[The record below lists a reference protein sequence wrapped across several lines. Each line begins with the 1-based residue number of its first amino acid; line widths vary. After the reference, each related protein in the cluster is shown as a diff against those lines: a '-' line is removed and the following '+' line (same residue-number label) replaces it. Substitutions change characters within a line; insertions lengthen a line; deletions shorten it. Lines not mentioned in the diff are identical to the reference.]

1 MESIIT
7 IPPKITKELIESKI
21 SQETLMATY
30 YGVPIH
36 KGLFKSKFRTDN
48 NPTVC
53 YYKNNKGRL
62 IVKDFGSDFCG
73 DWLYVVQYKF
83 NCDFVKA
90 LLIAAND
97 FGIVKNSTLVA
108 NPIKV
113 ESTILEPVQSSI
125 IQVEIRSFQQYELD
139 WWLSYGITENTLK
152 RFKVFSC
159 KNIWIN
165 GKLFHLE
172 TPNQKIFGYYGGIK
186 NNIELWRLYFAGNRK
201 FKFLSNWEKTKIQG
215 LLPKNGGN
223 TLVITKSLKDVM
235 LLYELG
241 VTAIAPNSENLFVT
255 DSQLEQLKQ
264 KFKNIVVCY
273 DNDLPGIEGMNRI
286 KKAHPEL
293 KFIFIPR
300 KYGAKDI
307 SDFYKKYNKNKTLEL
322 INKAKEF
329 LCLEDDQEHIIEAEG
344 LELSK
349 K

>member
-7 IPPKITKELIESKI
+7 IPPKITKELIESRI

-30 YGVPIH
+30 YGVPIR
-36 KGLFKSKFRTDN
+36 KGLFKSKFRSDN

-53 YYKNNKGRL
+53 YYKNSKGRL

-73 DWLYVVQYKF
+73 DWLYVVQHKF
-83 NCDFVKA
+83 SCDFVKA

-97 FGIVKNSTLVA
+97 FGIVKNSTLAV
-108 NPIKV
+108 NPVKV

-125 IQVEIRSFQQYELD
+125 IQVEIRPFQQYELD
-139 WWLSYGITENTLK
+139 WWLSYGITESTLK
-152 RFKVFSC
+152 RFNVFSC
-159 KNIWIN
+159 KNIWLN
-165 GKLFHLE
+165 GHLFHLE
-172 TPNQKIFGYYGGIK
+172 TPTQKIFGYFGGKK
-186 NNIELWRLYFAGNRK
+186 NNMDLWRLYFPNNHK

-223 TLVITKSLKDVM
+223 LLVITKSLKDCM

-241 VTAIAPNSENLFVT
+241 ITAIAPNSENLFVT
-255 DSQLEQLKQ
+255 DSQLDRLKQ
-264 KFKNIVVCY
+264 KFKNIVVGY

-286 KKAHPEL
+286 KRIHPEL
-293 KFIFIPR
+293 KFVFIPR
-300 KYGAKDI
+300 KYEAKDI
-307 SDFYKKYNKNKTLEL
+307 SDFYKKYGKDKTLEL

-329 LCLEDDQEHIIEAEG
+329 LCLKDDLDHITEVEG
-344 LELSK
+344 SEQNK